1 MEVKQID
8 SILLRFLYLLV
19 AGIVVCE
26 VFALADMTSLL
37 FMLTFPVTVALWF
50 RTVRKTIT
58 GMDFLVLAISALAVI
73 HVLINAGMTNTP
85 IGFDY
90 FKKLIMFIMSLLFL
104 QVSYRY
110 KAKADL
116 IRFINHLV
124 DSLTVFLIAV
134 YFLYNTQMHMIGEY
148 VSSYLTF
155 RFSNPNLTGLFLVC
169 LYMFELYR
177 LFTPEKWIW
186 KLVHVAMAAFLA
198 YFTFQSQSRNS
209 LLALLLFTAIC
220 AWLLFKSKRRLRIN
234 KPMALLFVTS
244 PILFVAGYLLLIN
257 IPWIQNALSF
267 LVGEGKT
274 LTSRL
279 SVWEPAMEYLRLSP
293 LFGAY
298 SQISNGTGLSQLHNT
313 HLDIA
318 ASYGVIVLILVCV
331 LLYKYLYQGGRYYAN
346 KWSYIYILGFVC
358 TLILGIGEAALFSGS
373 LGLYAFIGTFLL
385 FSRIE

>member
-1 MEVKQID
+1 
-8 SILLRFLYLLV
+8 
-19 AGIVVCE
+19 
-26 VFALADMTSLL
+26 
-37 FMLTFPVTVALWF
+37 
-50 RTVRKTIT
+50 
-58 GMDFLVLAISALAVI
+58 
-73 HVLINAGMTNTP
+73 
-85 IGFDY
+85 
-90 FKKLIMFIMSLLFL
+90 
-104 QVSYRY
+104 
-110 KAKADL
+110 
-116 IRFINHLV
+116 
-124 DSLTVFLIAV
+124 
-134 YFLYNTQMHMIGEY
+134 
-148 VSSYLTF
+148 
-155 RFSNPNLTGLFLVC
+155 
-169 LYMFELYR
+169 
-177 LFTPEKWIW
+177 
-186 KLVHVAMAAFLA
+186 
-198 YFTFQSQSRNS
+198 
-209 LLALLLFTAIC
+209 
-220 AWLLFKSKRRLRIN
+220 
-234 KPMALLFVTS
+234 MALLFVTS